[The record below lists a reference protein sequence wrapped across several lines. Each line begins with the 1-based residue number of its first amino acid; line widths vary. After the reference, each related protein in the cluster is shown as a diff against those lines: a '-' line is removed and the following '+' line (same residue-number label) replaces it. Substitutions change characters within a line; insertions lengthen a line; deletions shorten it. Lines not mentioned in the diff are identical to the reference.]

1 MLSQF
6 GSWFPFTFPFC
17 LISKSFCG
25 PCLGFTMS
33 PPTVEQRRR
42 LSEHNRRL
50 SELHIEAICP
60 GSLAKFSA
68 PTTQGPT
75 ALAHFDHIEETDA
88 WPAAIMSH
96 LKYTGHHMSMD
107 PNTIHASR
115 VVQSVSPERP
125 GTCFILKSTWTA
137 PDRSMDKIV
146 STPLMYCGRG
156 HLEEPKEP
164 RVFLENSLTFD
175 RGTRQAVE
183 SFGAEWDRA
192 SDVILTWLDDEG
204 FCDEV
209 GSVIPDGRV
218 FSAGVG
224 TDAVIIEYVL
234 PTDVPTAVR
243 WRFPKEG
250 HVRNTHSR
258 RSSAVSGGQGRSRR

>member
-1 MLSQF
+1 
-6 GSWFPFTFPFC
+6 
-17 LISKSFCG
+17 
-25 PCLGFTMS
+25 MS
-33 PPTVEQRRR
+33 PPTVEQQRR

-50 SELHIEAICP
+50 SESQHNRRLRDIEAICP
-60 GSLAKFSA
+60 DSLAKFSA

-75 ALAHFDHIEETDA
+75 ALAHFEHIKETDA

-107 PNTIHASR
+107 PNTIHSSR
-115 VVQSVSPERP
+115 VVQSVIPERP

-137 PDRSMDKIV
+137 PDQSMDKIV
-146 STPLMYCGRG
+146 STPLVYCGRG

-192 SDVILTWLDDEG
+192 SDVILTWLHEGG

-224 TDAVIIEYVL
+224 TGAVIIEYSL
-234 PTDVPTAVR
+234 PTNTPSAVR

-250 HVRNTHSR
+250 RVRDTHSR
-258 RSSAVSGGQGRSRR
+258 RSSAVSGGPGSSRR